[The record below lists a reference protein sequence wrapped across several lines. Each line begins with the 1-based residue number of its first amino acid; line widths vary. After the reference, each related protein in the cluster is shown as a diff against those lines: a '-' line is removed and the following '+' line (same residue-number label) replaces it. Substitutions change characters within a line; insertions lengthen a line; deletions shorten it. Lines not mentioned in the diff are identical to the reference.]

1 MNENLS
7 TLSLDVEK
15 GELKVNGKDMSDVS
29 YFKLEFNGAWSLT
42 ISEDFYVTGKKRS
55 PENSGD
61 KIKGQIL
68 K

>member
-15 GELKVNGKDMSDVS
+15 GELKVNGKDMLDVS

-42 ISEDFYVTGKKRS
+42 ISEDFYVNGKKRS
-55 PENSGD
+55 PENF
-61 KIKGQIL
+61 K
-68 K
+68 

>member
-15 GELKVNGKDMSDVS
+15 GELKVNGKDMLDVS

-42 ISEDFYVTGKKRS
+42 ISEDFYVNGKKDHLKIQVIRS
-55 PENSGD
+55 RD
-61 KIKGQIL
+61 KF
-68 K
+68 

>member
-42 ISEDFYVTGKKRS
+42 ISENFYVNGKKDHLKIQVIRS
-55 PENSGD
+55 RD
-61 KIKGQIL
+61 KF
-68 K
+68 

>member
-42 ISEDFYVTGKKRS
+42 ISEDFYVNGQKRS

>member
-15 GELKVNGKDMSDVS
+15 GELKVNGKDMLDVS

-42 ISEDFYVTGKKRS
+42 ISEDFYVNGKKRS
-55 PENSGD
+55 TENSGD

>member
-29 YFKLEFNGAWSLT
+29 YFKLEFNGVWSLT
-42 ISEDFYVTGKKRS
+42 ISEDFYVNGKKRS
-55 PENSGD
+55 PKNSGD

>member
-42 ISEDFYVTGKKRS
+42 ISEDFYVNGKKRA
-55 PENSGD
+55 
-61 KIKGQIL
+61 L
-68 K
+68 

>member
-1 MNENLS
+1 MYENLS

-15 GELKVNGKDMSDVS
+15 GDLKVNGKDMSGVS
-29 YFKLEFNGAWSLT
+29 YFKLEFNGVWSLT
-42 ISEDFYVTGKKRS
+42 VTEDFYVNGKKKS

-61 KIKGQIL
+61 KIKEVQ

>member
-1 MNENLS
+1 MQQAIKEGVRRMNENLS

-42 ISEDFYVTGKKRS
+42 ISEDFYVNGKK
-55 PENSGD
+55 
-61 KIKGQIL
+61 IT
-68 K
+68 

>member
-42 ISEDFYVTGKKRS
+42 ISEDFYVNGKKGHLKIQVIRS
-55 PENSGD
+55 RD
-61 KIKGQIL
+61 KF
-68 K
+68 

>member
-15 GELKVNGKDMSDVS
+15 GELKVNGKDMLDVS
-29 YFKLEFNGAWSLT
+29 YFNGAWSLT
-42 ISEDFYVTGKKRS
+42 ISEDFYVNGKKRS